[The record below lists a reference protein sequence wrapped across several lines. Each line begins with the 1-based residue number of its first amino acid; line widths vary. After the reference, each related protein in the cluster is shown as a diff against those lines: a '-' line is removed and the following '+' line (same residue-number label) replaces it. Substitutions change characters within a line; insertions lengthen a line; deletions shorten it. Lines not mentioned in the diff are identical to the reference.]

1 MIYVGIDVAK
11 NKHDCCILDS
21 EGKVISAFA
30 FENNKSGYEKLIA
43 SITQFSRSKSYVDV
57 KIGLE
62 STGCYSVNLT
72 NYLNHKRLSVKVFNP
87 LLVNLRRKAE
97 SLRKTKTDKS
107 DCKFLASML
116 FHEESEPYLQPVLPV
131 LELKIL
137 TRNRSRLIHARSKLK
152 QSITRLV
159 DILFPELPSL
169 VYSLH
174 QKSTCAMLLEYPT
187 ARSISS
193 AHITKLT
200 NLLLDNSKGKYGREK
215 ALQQRELA
223 SNSISFDSF
232 ATGFE
237 LKQTIRLIQNLD
249 SEITILDNQIKI
261 TVDALDS
268 PILSI
273 PGIGYTLGAII
284 LSEIGDIRNFS
295 NPAKLLKFAGLEP
308 SVYESGRYKASDT
321 PMVKRGSPYLRWALL
336 QAARLIALHNPTFRA
351 YQEKKRAE
359 GKHFFVVQS
368 HTAKKLTRI
377 IHKLLATNTVF
388 DDEVAASTKESVAA

>member
-21 EGKVISAFA
+21 EGKIASAFT

-43 SITQFSRSKSYVDV
+43 EIAKFSKSKSYADV

-62 STGCYSVNLT
+62 STGCYSLNLA

-116 FHEESEPYLQPVLPV
+116 FSEESEPYLQAVLPIS
-131 LELKIL
+131 ELKIL
-137 TRNRSRLIHARSKLK
+137 TRNRSRLIHMRSKLK
-152 QSITRLV
+152 QSISRLV

-174 QKSTCAMLLEYPT
+174 QKSSYALLLEYPT
-187 ARSISS
+187 AKSIAS
-193 AHITKLT
+193 AHIVKLT
-200 NLLLDNSKGKYGREK
+200 NLLSSNSKGKYGRAR
-215 ALQQRELA
+215 ALQIRELA
-223 SNSISFDSF
+223 SNSIGFDSV

-237 LKQTIRLIQNLD
+237 LRQAIRLIQNLD
-249 SEITILDNQIKI
+249 GEIAVLDDEIKAI
-261 TVDALDS
+261 MDGLNS

-308 SVYESGRYKASDT
+308 SVYESGRYRASDT

-336 QAARLIALHNPTFRA
+336 QAARLIAMHNPAFRS
-351 YQEKKRAE
+351 YQDKKRAE

-368 HTAKKLTRI
+368 HLAKKLVRVL
-377 IHKLLATNTVF
+377 HKLLSTDTTF
-388 DDEVAASTKESVAA
+388 DAEALHQVAA

>member
-1 MIYVGIDVAK
+1 MIYVGVDVAK

-21 EGKVISAFA
+21 EGKVVSTFT

-43 SITQFSRSKSYVDV
+43 EIAKFSKSKSYVDV

-62 STGCYSVNLT
+62 STGCYSLNIT
-72 NYLNHKRLSVKVFNP
+72 NYLNQKRLSVKVFNP
-87 LLVNLRRKAE
+87 LLVNLRRKAD

-116 FHEESEPYLQPVLPV
+116 FSEESEPYLQPVLPIT
-131 LELKIL
+131 ELKIL
-137 TRNRSRLIHARSKLK
+137 TRNRSRLIHMRSKLK
-152 QSITRLV
+152 QSIARLV

-174 QKSTCAMLLEYPT
+174 QKSTYAMLLEYPT
-187 ARSISS
+187 AKSISS
-193 AHITKLT
+193 AHIVKLT
-200 NLLLDNSKGKYGREK
+200 NLLIDNSKGKYGREK
-215 ALQQRELA
+215 ALQMRELA
-223 SNSISFDSF
+223 SNSIGLDSV
-232 ATGFE
+232 ATGLE

-249 SEITILDNQIKI
+249 GEIAMLDAEIKTIMDE
-261 TVDALDS
+261 LDS

-308 SVYESGRYKASDT
+308 SVYESGRYKANDT
-321 PMVKRGSPYLRWALL
+321 PMVKRGSSYLRWALL
-336 QAARLIALHNPTFRA
+336 QAARLIAMNNPTFSA
-351 YQEKKRAE
+351 YQAKKRAE

-368 HTAKKLTRI
+368 HMAKKLTRI
-377 IHKLLATNTVF
+377 VHKLLTTDMTF
-388 DDEVAASTKESVAA
+388 DSEIAA

>member
-21 EGKVISAFA
+21 EGKVVSTFT
-30 FENNKSGYEKLIA
+30 FENSKSGFEKLIS
-43 SITQFSRSKSYVDV
+43 SITRFSKSKNYVDV

-62 STGCYSVNLT
+62 STGCYSLNIT
-72 NYLNHKRLSVKVFNP
+72 NYLNQKRLSVKVFNP

-107 DCKFLASML
+107 DCRFLASML
-116 FHEESEPYLQPVLPV
+116 FSEESEPYLQPLLPIS
-131 LELKIL
+131 ELKIL
-137 TRNRSRLIHARSKLK
+137 TRNRSRLIHMRSKLK
-152 QSITRLV
+152 QGITRLI

-174 QKSTCAMLLEYPT
+174 QKSTYAMLLEYPM
-187 ARSISS
+187 ARAISQ
-193 AHITKLT
+193 AHIVKLT

-215 ALQQRELA
+215 ALQLRELA
-223 SNSISFDSF
+223 SNSIGFDSI

-237 LKQTIRLIQNLD
+237 LKQTIRLIQNIDEEIAMLD
-249 SEITILDNQIKI
+249 AEIKSIMDDI
-261 TVDALDS
+261 DS

-308 SVYESGRYKASDT
+308 SVYESGKYRASDT
-321 PMVKRGSPYLRWALL
+321 PMVKRGSSYLRWALL
-336 QAARLIALHNPTFRA
+336 QAARLIAMHNPTFRA
-351 YQEKKRAE
+351 YQTKKRAE
-359 GKHFFVVQS
+359 GKHFYVVQS
-368 HTAKKLTRI
+368 HMAKKLMRI
-377 IHKLLATNTVF
+377 IHKLLITNTAF
-388 DDEVAASTKESVAA
+388 DSEVIAVKNVAA